1 VSRSA
6 VSSPP
11 SSVRRRGAVVLTALA
26 VFLLAFSSPGYADPE
41 EDELSL
47 DELNERAQ
55 ALEEEYNA
63 ELVQYTSAKEE
74 AEKAADEVERLADEL
89 EEAREDVALIAASQ
103 YKSGSFDPV
112 IEIMVSSSPEQMLS
126 DAALLG
132 QVSHISGARVAN
144 LTQLKEEADQ
154 AKEEADA
161 KLAEAKDL
169 IEDLE
174 AQRDEVLEKIEK
186 YESQQVPATTGTGS
200 VPDSARGWGFD
211 GATPRMAAIRDE
223 IISTFGA
230 PYPVG
235 CLRPGDSG
243 EHGSGRACDFMMSP
257 GGVMPTAANRDLGW
271 RIAEYA
277 KANADRLGV
286 MYVIWEQKIWDSRNP
301 GAGWKPMSDR
311 GSITQNHYDHVHI
324 SSY

>member
-1 VSRSA
+1 MSRS
-6 VSSPP
+6 VNPSPSP
-11 SSVRRRGAVVLTALA
+11 VRRRGAVVSAALVGLLL
-26 VFLLAFSSPGYADPE
+26 VFTSPGHADPDDE
-41 EDELSL
+41 EPTLE
-47 DELNERAQ
+47 ELNERAE
-55 ALEEEYNA
+55 ALEEEYDA

-74 AEKAADEVERLADEL
+74 AEKASDRVEEL
-89 EEAREDVALIAASQ
+89 QKELDEARGDVAVIAASQ
-103 YKSGSFDPV
+103 YKGGGMDPV
-112 IEIMVSSSPEQMLS
+112 VEIVMSSSPEQMLS

-132 QVSHISGARVAN
+132 QVSHISGSRVAN
-144 LTQLKEEADQ
+144 LMELKSEAEE

-161 KLAEAKDL
+161 ALADAEEL
-169 IEDLE
+169 VEDLE
-174 AQRDEVLEKIEK
+174 EQRDEVLAKIEE
-186 YESQQVPATTGTGS
+186 YEAEQVPVTTGTGS

-243 EHGSGRACDFMMSP
+243 EHGSGRACDFMMSA
-257 GGVMPTAANRDLGW
+257 GGAMPSAANRDLGW
-271 RIAEYA
+271 QIAEYA
-277 KANADRLGV
+277 KANAGRLGV

-311 GSITQNHYDHVHI
+311 GSVTQNHYDHVHI